1 MRGKGVIGQVNTKNI
16 YLIFLFI
23 KATLMCLILFIKE
36 PYLNSDHPVFQYSSH
51 VNLQSPSG
59 SMWGT
64 FKMEKDDGTFFEVKI
79 PTFYLDCKDEDKP
92 LTA

>member
-1 MRGKGVIGQVNTKNI
+1 
-16 YLIFLFI
+16 
-23 KATLMCLILFIKE
+23 MCLLLFIKE

-51 VNLQSPSG
+51 VNLQSSSG

-92 LTA
+92 LTV